1 MLVSI
6 SQNHMLR
13 LFKYLLLFFFVFS
26 GITSFSQTKK
36 DLQKEKE
43 KIQKEINETNKK
55 LNKEKSKKNNALKEL
70 TLSNQ
75 KIKQHN
81 HLLTNI
87 QQTINIQN
95 STISKVEKNIE
106 VLNVSIQNKKTELE
120 FSKSVLSKLIYQTY
134 IWKNTYNESFFLIS
148 SSNLNQLYKRKQYL
162 NQLTVHRT
170 NQINKINKLT
180 EDLKLEQHLLIVKKA
195 TFLDEKVNQEQML
208 LVNISESK
216 NLQSEKNKNSLIV
229 NKIKQ
234 NEQFYR
240 TELANKKIESKTVD
254 IQIKK
259 IIEEEI
265 IKARLQAEKNN
276 NGSPLTPE
284 SIELSSN
291 FTSNK
296 GKLPWPLSKGVITEK
311 YGIKKHQA
319 ISGVETKNNG
329 INFSTDE
336 GEMVRVV
343 FDGTVSRIFFIKGK
357 GKAILVNH
365 GSYFTVYS
373 GLKDVIVQTAEKV
386 FAKQTLGTIVTSET
400 SGDSELHFEIW
411 NGKETQNP
419 VKWLYKA
426 N

>member
-13 LFKYLLLFFFVFS
+13 LIKYLLLFFFVFS

-106 VLNVSIQNKKTELE
+106 ALNVSIQNKKTELE

-195 TFLDEKVNQEQML
+195 TCLDEKVNQEQML
-208 LVNISESK
+208 LVNISENK

-240 TELANKKIESKTVD
+240 TELANKKLESKAVD
-254 IQIKK
+254 VQIKK

-265 IKARLQAEKNN
+265 IKARLEAEKNN

-329 INFSTDE
+329 INFSTDA

-373 GLKDVIVQTAEKV
+373 GLKDVIVQTGEKV

>member
-1 MLVSI
+1 
-6 SQNHMLR
+6 MLR
-13 LFKYLLLFFFVFS
+13 LIKYLLLFFFVFS

-87 QQTINIQN
+87 KQTINIQN
-95 STISKVEKNIE
+95 STISKVEKNIQT
-106 VLNVSIQNKKTELE
+106 LNVSIQNKKTELD

-195 TFLDEKVNQEQML
+195 TLLDEKINQEQLL
-208 LVNISESK
+208 LVNKSESK

-240 TELANKKIESKTVD
+240 TELANKKIESKAVGD
-254 IQIKK
+254 QIKK

-265 IKARLQAEKNN
+265 RKARLEAEKNN

-291 FTSNK
+291 FTSNM

-373 GLKDVIVQTAEKV
+373 GLKDVIVQTGEKV

-411 NGKETQNP
+411 KGKETQNP

>member
-1 MLVSI
+1 
-6 SQNHMLR
+6 MLR
-13 LFKYLLLFFFVFS
+13 LIKYLLLFFFVFC

-43 KIQKEINETNKK
+43 QIQKEINETNKK
-55 LNKEKSKKNNALKEL
+55 LNKEKTKKNNALKEL

-106 VLNVSIQNKKTELE
+106 ILNVSIQNKKTELE
-120 FSKSVLSKLIYQTY
+120 FSKLVLSKLIYQTY

-180 EDLKLEQHLLIVKKA
+180 VDLKLEQHLLIVKKA
-195 TFLDEKVNQEQML
+195 TLLDEKLNQEQLL
-208 LVNISESK
+208 LVNKLESK

-240 TELANKKIESKTVD
+240 IELTNKKIESKAVD
-254 IQIKK
+254 DQIKK

-265 IKARLQAEKNN
+265 RKARVEAEKNN

-343 FDGTVSRIFFIKGK
+343 FDGIVSRIFFIKGK

-373 GLKDVIVQTAEKV
+373 GLKDVIVQTGEKV

-411 NGKETQNP
+411 KGKETQNP

>member
-1 MLVSI
+1 
-6 SQNHMLR
+6 MLR
-13 LFKYLLLFFFVFS
+13 LIKYLLLFFFIFS

-36 DLQKEKE
+36 DLQREKE

-87 QQTINIQN
+87 KQTINIQN

-106 VLNVSIQNKKTELE
+106 TLNVSIQNKKTDLD

-195 TFLDEKVNQEQML
+195 TLLDEKINQEQLL
-208 LVNISESK
+208 LVNKSESK

-240 TELANKKIESKTVD
+240 TELANKKIESKAVD
-254 IQIKK
+254 NQIKK

-265 IKARLQAEKNN
+265 RKARLEAEKNN

-291 FTSNK
+291 FTSNM

-319 ISGVETKNNG
+319 IPGVETKNNG

-373 GLKDVIVQTAEKV
+373 GLKDVIVQTGEKV

-411 NGKETQNP
+411 KGKETQNP

>member
-1 MLVSI
+1 
-6 SQNHMLR
+6 MLR
-13 LFKYLLLFFFVFS
+13 LIKYLLLFFFIFS
-26 GITSFSQTKK
+26 GISSFSQTKK

-43 KIQKEINETNKK
+43 KIQKEISETNKK
-55 LNKEKSKKNNALKEL
+55 LNKENSKKNNALKEL
-70 TLSNQ
+70 ILSNQ

-81 HLLTNI
+81 YLLTNI

-106 VLNVSIQNKKTELE
+106 TLNVSIQNKKTELE

-195 TFLDEKVNQEQML
+195 TLLDEKINQEQLL
-208 LVNISESK
+208 LVNKSESK

-240 TELANKKIESKTVD
+240 TELANKKIESKAVD
-254 IQIKK
+254 DQIKK

-265 IKARLQAEKNN
+265 RKARLEAEKNN

-284 SIELSSN
+284 SIELSYN

-296 GKLPWPLSKGVITEK
+296 RKLPWPLSKGVITEK

-373 GLKDVIVQTAEKV
+373 GLKDVIVQTGEKV
-386 FAKQTLGTIVTSET
+386 FAKQTLGTIVTSEI

-411 NGKETQNP
+411 KGKETQNP

>member
-1 MLVSI
+1 
-6 SQNHMLR
+6 MLR
-13 LFKYLLLFFFVFS
+13 LIKYLLLFFFIFS
-26 GITSFSQTKK
+26 GISSFSQTKK

-43 KIQKEINETNKK
+43 KIQKEISETNKK
-55 LNKEKSKKNNALKEL
+55 LNKENSKKNNALKEL
-70 TLSNQ
+70 ILSNQ

-81 HLLTNI
+81 YLLTNI

-106 VLNVSIQNKKTELE
+106 TLNVSIQNKKTELE

-195 TFLDEKVNQEQML
+195 TLLDEKINQEQLL
-208 LVNISESK
+208 LVNKSESK

-240 TELANKKIESKTVD
+240 TELANKKIESKAVD
-254 IQIKK
+254 DQIKK

-265 IKARLQAEKNN
+265 RKARLEAEKNN

-291 FTSNK
+291 FTSNM

-373 GLKDVIVQTAEKV
+373 GLKDVIVQTGEKV

-411 NGKETQNP
+411 KGKETQNP

>member
-1 MLVSI
+1 
-6 SQNHMLR
+6 MLR
-13 LFKYLLLFFFVFS
+13 LIKYLLLFFFIFS

-55 LNKEKSKKNNALKEL
+55 LNIEKSKKNNALKEL

-87 QQTINIQN
+87 KQTINIQN
-95 STISKVEKNIE
+95 STISKVEKNIQT
-106 VLNVSIQNKKTELE
+106 LNVSIQNKKTELD

-195 TFLDEKVNQEQML
+195 TLLDEKINQEQLL
-208 LVNISESK
+208 LVNKSESK

-240 TELANKKIESKTVD
+240 TELANKKIESKAVGD
-254 IQIKK
+254 QIKK

-265 IKARLQAEKNN
+265 RKARLEAEKNN

-291 FTSNK
+291 FTSNM

-373 GLKDVIVQTAEKV
+373 GLKDVIVQTGEKV

-411 NGKETQNP
+411 KGKETQNP

>member
-1 MLVSI
+1 
-6 SQNHMLR
+6 MLR
-13 LFKYLLLFFFVFS
+13 LIKYLLLFFFVFS

-95 STISKVEKNIE
+95 STISKVEKNIQT
-106 VLNVSIQNKKTELE
+106 LNVSIHNKKTELD

-195 TFLDEKVNQEQML
+195 TLLDEKVNQEQLL
-208 LVNISESK
+208 LVNKSESK

-229 NKIKQ
+229 TKINQ

-240 TELANKKIESKTVD
+240 TELVNKKIESKAVD
-254 IQIKK
+254 DQIKK

-265 IKARLQAEKNN
+265 RKARLEAEKNN

-373 GLKDVIVQTAEKV
+373 GLKDVIVQTGEKV

-411 NGKETQNP
+411 KGKETQNP

>member
-1 MLVSI
+1 
-6 SQNHMLR
+6 MLR
-13 LFKYLLLFFFVFS
+13 LIKYLLLFFFIFS

-106 VLNVSIQNKKTELE
+106 TLNVSIQNKKTELE

-195 TFLDEKVNQEQML
+195 TLLDEKINQEQLL
-208 LVNISESK
+208 LVNKSESK

-240 TELANKKIESKTVD
+240 TELANKKIESKAVD
-254 IQIKK
+254 DQIKK

-265 IKARLQAEKNN
+265 RKARLEAEKNN

-284 SIELSSN
+284 SIELSYN

-373 GLKDVIVQTAEKV
+373 GLKDVIVQTGEKV

-411 NGKETQNP
+411 KGKETQNP

>member
-1 MLVSI
+1 
-6 SQNHMLR
+6 MLR
-13 LFKYLLLFFFVFS
+13 LIKYLLLFFFVFS

-43 KIQKEINETNKK
+43 KIQKEISETNKK
-55 LNKEKSKKNNALKEL
+55 LNKENSKKNNALKEL
-70 TLSNQ
+70 ILSNQ

-81 HLLTNI
+81 YLLTNI

-106 VLNVSIQNKKTELE
+106 TLNVSIQNKKTELE

-195 TFLDEKVNQEQML
+195 TLLDEKINQEQLL
-208 LVNISESK
+208 LVNKSESK

-240 TELANKKIESKTVD
+240 TELANKKIESKAVD
-254 IQIKK
+254 DQIKK

-265 IKARLQAEKNN
+265 RKARLEAEKNN

-373 GLKDVIVQTAEKV
+373 GLKDVIVQTGEKV

-411 NGKETQNP
+411 KGKETQNP

>member
-1 MLVSI
+1 
-6 SQNHMLR
+6 MLR
-13 LFKYLLLFFFVFS
+13 LIKYLLLFFFVFS

-106 VLNVSIQNKKTELE
+106 TLNVSIQNKKTELE

-195 TFLDEKVNQEQML
+195 TLLDEKINQEQLL
-208 LVNISESK
+208 LVNKSESK

-240 TELANKKIESKTVD
+240 TELANKKIESKAVGD
-254 IQIKK
+254 QIKK

-265 IKARLQAEKNN
+265 RKARLEAEKNN

-291 FTSNK
+291 FTSNM

-373 GLKDVIVQTAEKV
+373 GLKDVIVQTGEKV

-411 NGKETQNP
+411 KGKETQNP

>member
-1 MLVSI
+1 
-6 SQNHMLR
+6 MLR
-13 LFKYLLLFFFVFS
+13 LIKYLLLFFFIFS

-36 DLQKEKE
+36 DLQREKE

-87 QQTINIQN
+87 KQTINIQN

-106 VLNVSIQNKKTELE
+106 TLNVSIQNKKTELD

-195 TFLDEKVNQEQML
+195 TLLDEKINQEQLL
-208 LVNISESK
+208 LVNKSESK

-240 TELANKKIESKTVD
+240 TELANKKIESKAVD
-254 IQIKK
+254 DQIKK

-265 IKARLQAEKNN
+265 RKARLEAEKNN

-291 FTSNK
+291 FTSNM

-373 GLKDVIVQTAEKV
+373 GLKDVIVQTGEKV

-411 NGKETQNP
+411 KGKETQNP

>member
-1 MLVSI
+1 
-6 SQNHMLR
+6 MLR
-13 LFKYLLLFFFVFS
+13 LIKYLLLFFFIFS
-26 GITSFSQTKK
+26 GISSFSQTKK

-43 KIQKEINETNKK
+43 KIQKEISETNKK
-55 LNKEKSKKNNALKEL
+55 LNKENIKKNNALKEL
-70 TLSNQ
+70 ILSNQ

-81 HLLTNI
+81 YLLTNI

-106 VLNVSIQNKKTELE
+106 TLNVSIQNKKTELE

-170 NQINKINKLT
+170 IQINKINKLT

-195 TFLDEKVNQEQML
+195 TLLDEKINQEQLL
-208 LVNISESK
+208 LVNKSESK

-240 TELANKKIESKTVD
+240 TELANKKIESKAVD
-254 IQIKK
+254 DQIKK

-265 IKARLQAEKNN
+265 RKARLEAEKNN

-284 SIELSSN
+284 SIELSYN

-296 GKLPWPLSKGVITEK
+296 RKLPWPLSKGVITEK

-373 GLKDVIVQTAEKV
+373 GLKDVIVQTGEKV

-411 NGKETQNP
+411 KGKETQNP

>member
-1 MLVSI
+1 
-6 SQNHMLR
+6 MLR
-13 LFKYLLLFFFVFS
+13 LIKYLLLFFFVFS

-106 VLNVSIQNKKTELE
+106 TLNVSIQNKKTELE

-195 TFLDEKVNQEQML
+195 TLLDEKVNQEQLL
-208 LVNISESK
+208 LVNKSESK

-240 TELANKKIESKTVD
+240 TELANKKIESKAVD
-254 IQIKK
+254 DQIKK

-265 IKARLQAEKNN
+265 RKARLEAEKNN

-284 SIELSSN
+284 SIELSYN

-296 GKLPWPLSKGVITEK
+296 RKLPWPLSKGVITEK

-329 INFSTDE
+329 INFSTDK
-336 GEMVRVV
+336 GEIVRVV

-373 GLKDVIVQTAEKV
+373 GLKDVIVQTGEKV

-411 NGKETQNP
+411 KGKETQNP

>member
-1 MLVSI
+1 
-6 SQNHMLR
+6 MLR
-13 LFKYLLLFFFVFS
+13 LIKYLLLFFFIFS
-26 GITSFSQTKK
+26 GISSFSQTKK

-43 KIQKEINETNKK
+43 KIQKEISETNKK
-55 LNKEKSKKNNALKEL
+55 LNKENSKKNNALKEL
-70 TLSNQ
+70 ILSNQ

-81 HLLTNI
+81 YLLTNI

-106 VLNVSIQNKKTELE
+106 TLNVSIQNKKTELE

-180 EDLKLEQHLLIVKKA
+180 EDLKLDQHLLIVKKA
-195 TFLDEKVNQEQML
+195 TLLDEKINQEQLL
-208 LVNISESK
+208 LVNKSESK

-240 TELANKKIESKTVD
+240 TELANKKIESKAVD
-254 IQIKK
+254 DQIKK
-259 IIEEEI
+259 FIDEEI
-265 IKARLQAEKNN
+265 IKARLEAEKNN

-284 SIELSSN
+284 SIELSYN

-296 GKLPWPLSKGVITEK
+296 RKLPWPLSKGVITEK

-373 GLKDVIVQTAEKV
+373 GLKDVIVQTGEKV

-411 NGKETQNP
+411 KGKETQNP

>member
-1 MLVSI
+1 
-6 SQNHMLR
+6 MLR
-13 LFKYLLLFFFVFS
+13 LIKYLLLFFFIFS

-36 DLQKEKE
+36 DLQREKE

-81 HLLTNI
+81 HLLINI
-87 QQTINIQN
+87 KQTINIQN
-95 STISKVEKNIE
+95 STISKVEKNIQT
-106 VLNVSIQNKKTELE
+106 LNVSIQNKKTELD

-195 TFLDEKVNQEQML
+195 TLLDEKINQEQLL
-208 LVNISESK
+208 LVNKSESK
-216 NLQSEKNKNSLIV
+216 NLQSEKNKNALIV

-240 TELANKKIESKTVD
+240 TELANKKIESKAVGD
-254 IQIKK
+254 QIKK

-265 IKARLQAEKNN
+265 RKARLEAEKNN

-291 FTSNK
+291 FISNM

-319 ISGVETKNNG
+319 IPGVETKNNG

-373 GLKDVIVQTAEKV
+373 GLKDVIVQTGEKV

-411 NGKETQNP
+411 KGKETQNP

>member
-1 MLVSI
+1 
-6 SQNHMLR
+6 MLR
-13 LFKYLLLFFFVFS
+13 LIKYLLLFFFVFS

-43 KIQKEINETNKK
+43 KIQKEISETNKK
-55 LNKEKSKKNNALKEL
+55 LNKENSKKNNALKEL
-70 TLSNQ
+70 ILSNQ

-81 HLLTNI
+81 YLLTNI

-106 VLNVSIQNKKTELE
+106 TLNVSIQNKKTELE

-195 TFLDEKVNQEQML
+195 TLLDEKINQEQLL
-208 LVNISESK
+208 LVNKSESK

-240 TELANKKIESKTVD
+240 TELANKKIESKAVD
-254 IQIKK
+254 DQIKK

-265 IKARLQAEKNN
+265 RKARLEAEKNN

-284 SIELSSN
+284 SIELSYN

-296 GKLPWPLSKGVITEK
+296 RKLPWPLSKGVITEK

-373 GLKDVIVQTAEKV
+373 GLKDVIVQTGEKV

-411 NGKETQNP
+411 KGKETQNP

>member
-1 MLVSI
+1 
-6 SQNHMLR
+6 MLR
-13 LFKYLLLFFFVFS
+13 LIKYLLLFFFIFS

-36 DLQKEKE
+36 DLQREKE

-87 QQTINIQN
+87 KQTINIQN

-106 VLNVSIQNKKTELE
+106 TLNVSIQNKKTELD

-170 NQINKINKLT
+170 IQINKINKLT

-195 TFLDEKVNQEQML
+195 TLLDEKINQEQLL
-208 LVNISESK
+208 LVNKSESK

-240 TELANKKIESKTVD
+240 TELANKKIESKAVD
-254 IQIKK
+254 VQIKK

-265 IKARLQAEKNN
+265 RKARLEAEKNN

-319 ISGVETKNNG
+319 ISGIETKING

-373 GLKDVIVQTAEKV
+373 GLKDVIVQTGEKV

-411 NGKETQNP
+411 KGIETQIP

>member
-55 LNKEKSKKNNALKEL
+55 LNIEKSKKNNALKEL
-70 TLSNQ
+70 TLSNK

-81 HLLTNI
+81 NLLTNI

-106 VLNVSIQNKKTELE
+106 ALNVSIQNKKTELE

-170 NQINKINKLT
+170 IQINKINKLT
-180 EDLKLEQHLLIVKKA
+180 EDLKLEQHLLIVKKV

-208 LVNISESK
+208 LVNISEST

-240 TELANKKIESKTVD
+240 TELANKKLESKAVD
-254 IQIKK
+254 VQIKK

-265 IKARLQAEKNN
+265 IKARLEAEKNN

>member
-180 EDLKLEQHLLIVKKA
+180 EDLKLEQHLLIVKKV

-208 LVNISESK
+208 LVNISEST

-240 TELANKKIESKTVD
+240 TELANKKLESKAVD
-254 IQIKK
+254 VQIKK

-265 IKARLQAEKNN
+265 IKARLEAEKNN

>member
-1 MLVSI
+1 
-6 SQNHMLR
+6 MLR
-13 LFKYLLLFFFVFS
+13 LIKYLLLFFFIFS

-36 DLQKEKE
+36 DLQREKE

-106 VLNVSIQNKKTELE
+106 TLNVSIQNKKTELE

-195 TFLDEKVNQEQML
+195 TLLDEKVNQEQLL
-208 LVNISESK
+208 LVNKSESK

-240 TELANKKIESKTVD
+240 TELTNKKIESKAVD
-254 IQIKK
+254 DQIKK

-265 IKARLQAEKNN
+265 RKARVEAEKNN

-373 GLKDVIVQTAEKV
+373 GLKDVIVQTGEKV

-411 NGKETQNP
+411 KGKETQNP

>member
-1 MLVSI
+1 
-6 SQNHMLR
+6 MLR
-13 LFKYLLLFFFVFS
+13 LIKYLLLFFFIFS

-55 LNKEKSKKNNALKEL
+55 LNIEKSKKNNALKEL

-81 HLLTNI
+81 NLLTNI

-95 STISKVEKNIE
+95 STISKVKKNIDS
-106 VLNVSIQNKKTELE
+106 LNVSIQNKKTELD

-162 NQLTVHRT
+162 NQLTDHRT
-170 NQINKINKLT
+170 VQIDKINKLT
-180 EDLKLEQHLLIVKKA
+180 EDLEGAADSLTVQKDAL
-195 TFLDEKVNQEQML
+195 LDEKVNQEQLL
-208 LVNISESK
+208 LVNKSESK

-240 TELANKKIESKTVD
+240 TDLANKKIESKAVD
-254 IQIKK
+254 DQIKK

-265 IKARLQAEKNN
+265 RKARVEAEKNN

-373 GLKDVIVQTAEKV
+373 GLKDVIVQTGEKV

-411 NGKETQNP
+411 KGKETQNP

>member
-1 MLVSI
+1 
-6 SQNHMLR
+6 MLR
-13 LFKYLLLFFFVFS
+13 LIKYLLLFFFVFS

-106 VLNVSIQNKKTELE
+106 TLNVSIQNKKTELE

-195 TFLDEKVNQEQML
+195 TLLDEKINQEQLL
-208 LVNISESK
+208 LVNKSESK

-240 TELANKKIESKTVD
+240 TELANKKIESKAVD
-254 IQIKK
+254 DQIKK

-265 IKARLQAEKNN
+265 RKARLEAEKNN

-291 FTSNK
+291 FTSNM

-373 GLKDVIVQTAEKV
+373 GLKDVIVQTGEKV

-411 NGKETQNP
+411 KGKETQNP

>member
-1 MLVSI
+1 
-6 SQNHMLR
+6 MLR
-13 LFKYLLLFFFVFS
+13 LIKYLLLFFFVFC

-55 LNKEKSKKNNALKEL
+55 LNKEKTKKNNALKEL

-75 KIKQHN
+75 KIKQHS

-106 VLNVSIQNKKTELE
+106 ILNVSIQNKKTELE
-120 FSKSVLSKLIYQTY
+120 FSKLVLSKLIYQTY

-180 EDLKLEQHLLIVKKA
+180 VDLKLEQHLLIVKKA
-195 TFLDEKVNQEQML
+195 TLLDEKLNQEQLL
-208 LVNISESK
+208 LVNKLESK

-240 TELANKKIESKTVD
+240 IELTNKKIESKAVD
-254 IQIKK
+254 DQIKK

-265 IKARLQAEKNN
+265 RKARVEAEKNN

-343 FDGTVSRIFFIKGK
+343 FDGIVSRIFFIKGK

-373 GLKDVIVQTAEKV
+373 GLKDVIVQTGEKV

-411 NGKETQNP
+411 KGKETQNP